1 MTKIDYL
8 KVKMFADGADLESIK
23 ELSKKSYIQG
33 FTTNPSLM
41 KKGGIV
47 DYKKFVIDM
56 LNIVKDKPV
65 SFEVFS
71 DEINEMEN
79 QAREIASWGKNIYVK
94 NIHKKGQRRC
104 KATQNINKKNKP
116 KEKKNKAIG
125 KSIELVY
132 SINKKKL
139 DNISKKNNKIFS
151 CSFMKALKKNNIEKK
166 KVIKQKKLEQGV
178 PNK

>member
-1 MTKIDYL
+1 MTKIDDL

-94 NIHKKGQRRC
+94 IPVVNTKG
-104 KATQNINKKNKP
+104 KFAG
-116 KEKKNKAIG
+116 KAISVLSSRG
-125 KSIELVY
+125 IKLNITAVY
-132 SINKKKL
+132 SSKQTKRILKEIDNKT
-139 DNISKKNNKIFS
+139 
-151 CSFMKALKKNNIEKK
+151 
-166 KVIKQKKLEQGV
+166 KVIISCTKWQIHHQQ
-178 PNK
+178 